1 MKRILSIL
9 LSALLITSLVFALVA
24 CVDNSRKKPEQ
35 DTSFSV
41 VDTVG
46 RTVNFAK
53 IPAKIISLAP
63 SNTEVV
69 FSVGLGAKVV
79 GVTTY
84 CDFPAAALAIDKI
97 GGYFDPNLE
106 IIISKIGSDK
116 ASAVVLASSIH
127 MGAGGV
133 VSSLENLGYKVVV
146 VEPTT
151 FTELFSC
158 MRLVTKV
165 GGGDSLAAE
174 ALISALETRINHV
187 TKQISAN
194 TPRVTVMHFIFSG
207 YWIAGEN
214 SIPNDIIVM
223 AGGTNAGAPFG
234 TTYGQIS
241 IENLIGAD
249 PYIITMVSDM
259 GTMSEGVILSE
270 ITQNPLLRGLDAV
283 RNNRVFIVTQDPI
296 SRVTPRTVDSLEEF
310 AKLIHPELFA

>member
-46 RTVNFAK
+46 RTVNLAK